1 MELVVDG
8 LIYQMQR
15 HGGIS
20 RIFNEILPRLC
31 NIESDLCVT
40 LFTSG
45 LCLQRLPHHNQ
56 IRHYPPAVLSRF
68 LYPSRFWA
76 KLIESFV
83 APSEKY
89 ARHSTAESIWHST
102 YYTQPQGWRG
112 RQVVTVVDMIQEK
125 IPHLFADSGNDQ
137 LRERKKSCIK
147 SAQAVICISE
157 TTRQDVLAIYEIPSE
172 KTYTVYLAHKPD
184 FRVQVGTPDGAL
196 KPGSMPYIL
205 YVGGRDEYKNFRQ
218 LIQAFQI
225 WKGSQEINL
234 LAVGLPLSEE
244 ERRLISDLDLGS
256 RVRVE
261 SRVDDTLLCW
271 LYNHAVAFIY
281 PSLYEGFG
289 IPLLEAMACG
299 CPVVASRI
307 QSTRE
312 IAGEIPIYFD
322 PNDVDDLVAALD
334 QCVLEG
340 RPSLRTKLGIEKA
353 SQFSWDRTAQ
363 LTLDIYKSI
372 LQ

>member
-20 RIFNEILPRLC
+20 RIFNEILPRMC
-31 NIESDLCVT
+31 NIDSELRVT

-56 IRHYPPAVLSRF
+56 IHHYPPATLSRF

-76 KLIESFV
+76 KLIESYV
-83 APSEKY
+83 APAEVF
-89 ARHSTAESIWHST
+89 ARQSTAESIWHPT
-102 YYTQPQGWRG
+102 YYTQPQDWRG
-112 RQVVTVVDMIQEK
+112 KKVVTVVDMIQEK
-125 IPHLFADSGNDQ
+125 IPHLFTGSDNDN
-137 LRERKKSCIK
+137 LRERKKRCIK
-147 SAQAVICISE
+147 SAQAVLCISE
-157 TTRQDVLAIYEIPSE
+157 TTRQDLLSIYDIPPE
-172 KTYTVYLAHKPD
+172 KTHVVYLAHAPG
-184 FRVQVGTPDGAL
+184 FRVQGETPDDDL
-196 KPGSMPYIL
+196 IQGSKPYIL
-205 YVGGRDEYKNFRQ
+205 FVGGRDEYKNFRH
-218 LIQAFQI
+218 LIRAFQI
-225 WKGSQEINL
+225 WKGGQEISL
-234 LAVGLPLSEE
+234 QVVGLPWSEE

-299 CPVVASRI
+299 CPVIASRI

-322 PNDVDDLVAALD
+322 PNDIDDLVAALD
-334 QCVLEG
+334 QCVMEG
-340 RPSLRTKLGIEKA
+340 RSTLRTKLGIERV

-363 LTLDIYKSI
+363 LTLEIYKSI